1 MGRVVLD
8 SSVLIAMFYDGDVH
22 FDAVANKLRDEENTY
37 MISTISLAETLT
49 HASGK
54 GSRQIELIVSR
65 IQGAMT
71 EIVDVDQE
79 IAIAAAKIRVRWP
92 GPNFGRWISVW
103 PRPIR
108 VRYSSPEA
116 DTPRK
121 DFLEQCQVSL
131 KTSFMVATRCRG
143 QSAI

>member
-71 EIVDVDQE
+71 EIVEVDQE
-79 IAIAAAKIRVRWP
+79 IAIAAAKIREKTKVK
-92 GPNFGRWISVW
+92 I
-103 PRPIR
+103 
-108 VRYSSPEA
+108 PEA
-116 DTPRK
+116 II
-121 DFLEQCQVSL
+121 S
-131 KTSFMVATRCRG
+131 ATATLAGAELWTLDARLAKAHKG
-143 QSAI
+143 AVLIA

>member
-79 IAIAAAKIRVRWP
+79 IAIAAAKIREKTKVKIP
-92 GPNFGRWISVW
+92 DAIIS
-103 PRPIR
+103 
-108 VRYSSPEA
+108 
-116 DTPRK
+116 
-121 DFLEQCQVSL
+121 
-131 KTSFMVATRCRG
+131 ATATLAGAELWTLDQRLAKAHKG
-143 QSAI
+143 AVLIA

>member
-79 IAIAAAKIRVRWP
+79 IAIAAAKIREKTKVK
-92 GPNFGRWISVW
+92 I
-103 PRPIR
+103 
-108 VRYSSPEA
+108 PEA
-116 DTPRK
+116 II
-121 DFLEQCQVSL
+121 S
-131 KTSFMVATRCRG
+131 ATATLAGAELWTLDQRLAKAHKG
-143 QSAI
+143 AVLIA

>member
-71 EIVDVDQE
+71 EIVEVDQE
-79 IAIAAAKIRVRWP
+79 IAIAAAKIREKTKVKIP
-92 GPNFGRWISVW
+92 DAIIS
-103 PRPIR
+103 
-108 VRYSSPEA
+108 
-116 DTPRK
+116 
-121 DFLEQCQVSL
+121 
-131 KTSFMVATRCRG
+131 ATATLAGAELWTLDQRLAKAHKG
-143 QSAI
+143 AVLIA